1 LLEHP
6 GSFKPLI
13 EAILLNLGFNT
24 KLRRAVELEA
34 AGQLPERI
42 LPYGASMSEEVVT
55 HWLSLRP
62 ISYVMDAE
70 NPQRPRHSNQHAK
83 VDKRSF

>member
-13 EAILLNLGFNT
+13 EGILLNLGLYK

-55 HWLSLRP
+55 NWLSLRP

-70 NPQRPRHSNQHAK
+70 NPQRPRHSNEDAK
-83 VDKRSF
+83 VDKSSF